1 MGTITISLD
10 KKSENKLREC
20 ANIMY
25 GSKKNA
31 LSKTITL
38 AIEKLEEENIK
49 KRNILEDCLENPIKV
64 KGKIPKTRDELYDW
78 KISNWY

>member
-10 KKSENKLREC
+10 KKSENKLRDC
-20 ANIMY
+20 ATIIY

-38 AIEKLEEENIK
+38 AIEKLEEENIRK
-49 KRNILEDCLENPIKV
+49 KNILEECLENPVKV

-78 KISNWY
+78 